1 MSAHGV
7 SPATQWPPTPA
18 WMSDCAECV
27 RLYGAVQRV
36 HAAADGARDGAG
48 TGAAAGVSRTR
59 LARHLANMHLEH
71 IPRWTPGCAPCSDHR
86 AALER
91 ATASGLLGAGASWLA
106 AEHRAAHLFVPGLG
120 TGPS

>member
-1 MSAHGV
+1 MSVDGV

-27 RLYGAVQRV
+27 RLYALVQDFQ
-36 HAAADGARDGAG
+36 AGADGPRDTA
-48 TGAAAGVSRTR
+48 GAARTR

-71 IPRWTPGCAPCSDHR
+71 IPHWTPGCEPCSEHR
-86 AALER
+86 QALAR

-106 AEHRAAHLFVPGLG
+106 AEHRAAHLFVPRLG
-120 TGPS
+120 TGLL